1 MTEIRPSPPGALPR
15 SQTAGAGEREQS
27 VRQRIVVIGTGYVGL
42 PAALLLARAGHSVV
56 GVDINENIVR
66 AINDGVLH
74 IKEEKLQA
82 IMNEPAVRANLRAQA
97 TPCQA
102 DVFLIAVPTPLDH
115 RKKIADMR
123 YVIEATESILP
134 FVRKGNLIIL
144 ESTVP
149 PLTCREVMTPLL
161 EQAGLKVGQDIYL
174 AHCPERILP
183 GDVFYEI
190 VHNDRVIGG
199 ADAETRRRAREVYAS
214 FVEGALYETDDVTA
228 ELCKLM
234 ENTYRDVNI
243 ALANEFAA
251 VAETLGINAHEAIA
265 LANKHP
271 RVNILSPGIGVGG
284 HCIPIDPWF
293 IKEVDP
299 ANSRLI
305 FTARLVNDEMPHR
318 VAAKIRKAVR
328 GLAHPRIVALGA
340 AYKANTEDLRESP
353 AVEIVR
359 LLREDG
365 YDVAHYDP
373 LLEAYHYPG
382 NSNDSAGNSALLEVC
397 RNADCLAVLVEHDVI
412 VRDLEANRPAIER
425 AMRRPIV
432 LRF

>member
-1 MTEIRPSPPGALPR
+1 MA
-15 SQTAGAGEREQS
+15 EQKRRT
-27 VRQRIVVIGTGYVGL
+27 VVVIGTGYVGL
-42 PAALLLARAGHSVV
+42 PAALLLARAGHEVI

-66 AINDGVLH
+66 AINEGVLH
-74 IKEEKLQA
+74 IKEEELQA
-82 IMNEPAVRANLRAQA
+82 IMDEPEVRANLRAQT
-97 TPCQA
+97 TPAEA
-102 DVFLIAVPTPLDH
+102 DVFLIAVPTPVDH
-115 RKKIADMR
+115 RKKVAEMK
-123 YVIEATESILP
+123 YVREATESIVPYLRP
-134 FVRKGNLIIL
+134 GNLVIL

-149 PLTCREVMTPLL
+149 PLTCREFMTPIL
-161 EQAGLKVGQDIYL
+161 EKSGLQVGENLYL

-190 VHNDRVIGG
+190 VHNDRIIGA
-199 ADAETRRRAREVYAS
+199 ADQKARDMASAVYAT
-214 FVEGALYETDDVTA
+214 FVTGNLYQTDDVTA

-251 VAETLGINAHEAIA
+251 VAETLGIDPFEAIE

-271 RVNILSPGIGVGG
+271 RVRILRPGIGVGG
-284 HCIPIDPWF
+284 HCIPLDPWF

-305 FTARLVNDEMPHR
+305 FTSRLINDEMPGK

-328 GLAHPRIVALGA
+328 DLADPKIVAIGA
-340 AYKANTEDLRESP
+340 AYKANTEDMRESP
-353 AVEIVR
+353 AVEIVN

-373 LLEAYHYPG
+373 LVDGCHWQGTLAQAC
-382 NSNDSAGNSALLEVC
+382 AGADLLAILIKHDVVMEELNATRLPIESAL
-397 RNADCLAVLVEHDVI
+397 RTNRILV
-412 VRDLEANRPAIER
+412 
-425 AMRRPIV
+425 
-432 LRF
+432 FG